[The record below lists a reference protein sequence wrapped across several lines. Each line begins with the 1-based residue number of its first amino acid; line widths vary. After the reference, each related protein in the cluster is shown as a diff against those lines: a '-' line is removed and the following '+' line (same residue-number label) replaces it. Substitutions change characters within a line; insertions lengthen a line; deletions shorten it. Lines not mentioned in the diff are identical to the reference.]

1 MFSKKD
7 IDSFILREAS
17 KYLFE
22 EEQFDLASLE
32 KNIEDVN
39 SNLKN
44 AQNDLKNKL
53 KELTTQ
59 KNMVSSIQ
67 GSGTKA
73 SLQKKQATLGVQIK
87 EEEIEQAKA
96 AISALESQLSQ
107 LESQKNT
114 FQEKEKEVVEEEIVS
129 QVKNIQSPQK
139 VEPTQKTQ
147 ITQKVQP
154 VQKAN
159 TLKANEDKG
168 KKKDVLVRFDT
179 KTNSPFVV
187 KFTDR
192 GFLVGDTRLSFEI
205 IEKAISKQFSLT
217 LKNGLVLTPVKM
229 QKILKYKNR
238 Y

>member
-1 MFSKKD
+1 MFSKKN

-22 EEQFDLASLE
+22 EEQFDLVSLE

-114 FQEKEKEVVEEEIVS
+114 FQEKEKEVVEEEVVS
-129 QVKNIQSPQK
+129 QVKNVQSPQK
-139 VEPTQKTQ
+139 SKP
-147 ITQKVQP
+147 TQKVQP
-154 VQKAN
+154 AQKIN
-159 TLKANEDKG
+159 TLNTAEDKE
-168 KKKDVLVRFDT
+168 KKKDILVRFDT